1 MSTGYLLENGFIA
14 VKRCKHGVFMF
25 NRNDRFIGRSLDYYG
40 EWCESEL
47 DLLLRFC
54 RPGDVVVDVGANIGS
69 HTVAFANAV
78 GPAGKVYAV
87 EPQRMAFQMLC
98 GNIAAN
104 CLNNVHALPKA
115 AGERAGHARIPQLS
129 WNEPHNFG
137 AVSLAAET
145 SAGEAV
151 DVVALDSLELPS
163 CRLIK
168 IDVEGME
175 PAVIAGARSVI
186 EKFRPMLF
194 VENNTV
200 ERAGET
206 IAAIEQ
212 IGYRAWWHLGLY
224 YNPANYFK
232 NRENIFAPY
241 KPEANMLCLPDNGDP
256 GVPEL
261 IEWIGAGDNWER
273 ARDRGIAARN
283 PLFFPR
289 GR

>member
-1 MSTGYLLENGFIA
+1 
-14 VKRCKHGVFMF
+14 
-25 NRNDRFIGRSLDYYG
+25 
-40 EWCESEL
+40 
-47 DLLLRFC
+47 
-54 RPGDVVVDVGANIGS
+54 
-69 HTVAFANAV
+69 
-78 GPAGKVYAV
+78 
-87 EPQRMAFQMLC
+87 
-98 GNIAAN
+98 
-104 CLNNVHALPKA
+104 
-115 AGERAGHARIPQLS
+115 
-129 WNEPHNFG
+129 
-137 AVSLAAET
+137 
-145 SAGEAV
+145 
-151 DVVALDSLELPS
+151 
-163 CRLIK
+163 
-168 IDVEGME
+168 
-175 PAVIAGARSVI
+175 
-186 EKFRPMLF
+186 MLF